1 MRNFYVFVLML
12 LIGAWANVTQ
22 VAAQDAAPADGMTCH
37 IKYGDLYLTLN
48 GEGTGDDADRK
59 LVLTAAASDKSL
71 WQLKK
76 NGTEDNGSFIVKN
89 KYCGFSL
96 GIQQQSL
103 ALVTGDSREC
113 AYTFAVDASN
123 AGHYSIYSE
132 ESVNWGDAQGNF
144 YMSGSGLS
152 AGADVVGST
161 TADAGWTLMEQQV
174 VTKAVRVT
182 ALDQLITGSKIVI
195 RNAGGSNRDGYVH
208 ESDGKL
214 LINHSASSFKNL
226 TDDYVFTL
234 ADYSATDGTCYLTAK
249 SGNKVSGTGGP
260 MTTVASPEGKITL
273 VVEGTDRW
281 DLKYGDGNWF
291 NTQTNT
297 TDGPFVNTWTS
308 QTDPNA
314 SWEIYMV
321 VDDAVFMPE
330 EGKAYYIDC
339 LKSDKGRVV
348 YLPKMEIL
356 GISGDNET
364 LHLGNLFTI
373 SIMLSSGEVR
383 YQIKSYANP
392 DAYVYYVNTND
403 ANANVGITTNASHAN
418 LNWKI
423 TKSTATDVDGYNII
437 PSTGSNGWNCRGS
450 VSSPLWG
457 SKTAIGQ
464 WNDNTKA
471 DNTWGFVAVNE
482 TEATDAVQT
491 YKTTIQPPCGTV
503 GCCTQEEYTAA
514 LNQLTELKDIFMAPW
529 NIPSQST
536 MVKPT
541 SASGLYKIKN
551 KQLNKYLFQKTDVK
565 NITFINDGG
574 GNTKYYYKV
583 TFDGNQAT
591 IVNSNAKPLAR
602 GGGSSAYANATA
614 QVVSPVSLTYCGGN
628 GYFLF
633 PNTHSTA
640 QNNFTENNAAY
651 NTDTN
656 PYFLTTWTTTE
667 AANQYTFEEV
677 TIPEGSYVYD
687 VQFEGLKGLSGDDAL
702 TVTYTGADYYEG
714 NTRVGNGG
722 FYVFSTTPQVS
733 DFEAS
738 DDENYG
744 SGTVT
749 IDEENHLVKVSFAAK
764 KAILTLQVTMDGVK
778 YHEASME
785 APIDQP
791 YQYDNLFGYYK
802 WLLTTNATLTVNGVE
817 KAISD
822 VFTDGSIIPTEDAT
836 YIFALK
842 TTEILAK
849 EKLYQISS
857 AITTPLTSQN
867 GRGGKKMY
875 GKPGMIYTKYVGDDL
890 ATERFLAMAHSLWKF
905 EYTDET
911 QGFFK
916 IYNQVTGQYMGPVVN
931 NKTKVAFTDAAGAGV
946 YKLIPASAL
955 HQNANNTTAEMT
967 DAMYTGALFKIAAFN
982 ATAGTGDQKKL
993 HIENEGN
1000 NQLIGYD
1007 AEEIWSKWYFTAST
1021 VDITKVDDV
1030 KSIEGRLLDQI
1041 RITPS
1046 TMVDMTNMT
1055 YSTNAQKVDA
1065 GQLQQNGVWVL
1076 KDGDPSTYFHT
1087 KNGADV
1093 GEYHWLQVYLGE
1105 DNNISSFSF
1114 YTRKKDNS
1122 QRPTEIE
1129 VQVSEDN
1136 STFYYLYT
1144 LYGIPTTNDD
1154 FYSPSYPLNQAKDA
1168 DGNEVSITSPRYLR
1182 FIVKATNTGDTY
1194 GNTDYPYFTFS
1205 EFHIQTTTGVLP
1217 DALAAA
1223 SLKQGK
1229 AAIDAVCQPY
1239 NATMDYNAVS
1249 RDLYSARNN
1258 AFDYVAAHTALKAK
1272 VEKLA
1277 KLGNNVH
1284 EYSVVE
1290 GTSLPA
1296 NIDEIKAD
1304 IEDVNSRLINTT
1316 ALCEDL
1322 NSKIQL
1328 KLNSPTFGQVY
1339 RLKSKEFAS
1348 ESNAASYVGT
1358 GGQMEGDRLALS
1370 GVPSADN
1377 EKNLLLLY
1385 TEDKKLVSPITGAEL
1400 TVNNLN
1406 HFDFSE
1412 HRSEDGT
1419 YRVATFNPDNASDE
1433 NARILYAN
1441 EGGSYGKIDYSQI
1454 GGDHETV
1461 TNTSWYLEPVK
1472 SYSVKMNPVGN
1483 HRWATFY
1490 SDNKVFLPEGVKARY
1505 VKGNDDGNW
1514 AETTDGSKVYKL
1526 VYTTVGEG
1534 GVLPAGT
1541 GVWLDK
1547 RTADGN
1553 DATGQETVVL
1563 CESEY
1568 NDAAAVESNWFV
1580 GSEAGDDA
1588 YTTSG
1593 KLYALGKPGDNPAGF
1608 YTFTATQETETNRTY
1623 KLTAKKAYLE
1633 VPSSVVASL
1642 NAFGFVLV
1650 EDEGEVTGVQD
1661 VPVAGDAV
1669 EDDGVYYDLT
1679 GKRVVNP
1686 TQRGIY
1692 IKNGKKMVIK

>member
-22 VAAQDAAPADGMTCH
+22 VAAQDAT
-37 IKYGDLYLTLN
+37 
-48 GEGTGDDADRK
+48 
-59 LVLTAAASDKSL
+59 
-71 WQLKK
+71 
-76 NGTEDNGSFIVKN
+76 
-89 KYCGFSL
+89 
-96 GIQQQSL
+96 
-103 ALVTGDSREC
+103 
-113 AYTFAVDASN
+113 
-123 AGHYSIYSE
+123 
-132 ESVNWGDAQGNF
+132 
-144 YMSGSGLS
+144 S
-152 AGADVVGST
+152 A
-161 TADAGWTLMEQQV
+161 

-182 ALDQLITGSKIVI
+182 ALDQLATGSKIVI
-195 RNAGGSNRDGYVH
+195 RNAGGSDRDGYVH

-214 LINHSASSFKNL
+214 LINHGASSFQNL

-234 ADYSATDGTCYLTAK
+234 VDYSSTDGTCYLTAK
-249 SGNKVSGTGGP
+249 SGNKVSGTGEP

-281 DLKYGDGNWF
+281 DLKYGNGNWF
-291 NTQTNT
+291 NTQSNATY
-297 TDGPFVNTWTS
+297 GPFVNTWTA
-308 QTDPNA
+308 QGDPNA
-314 SWEIYMV
+314 TWEIYMV
-321 VDDAVFMPE
+321 VDDATFMPE
-330 EGKAYYIDC
+330 EGQAYYIDC
-339 LKSDKGRVV
+339 LKSGNGRAV
-348 YLPKMEIL
+348 YLPGMNIL
-356 GISGDNET
+356 GISGDSDV
-364 LHLGNLFTI
+364 LHWGNLFTI
-373 SIMLSSGEVR
+373 SIVLSSGEVR

-392 DAYVYYVNTND
+392 DAYVYYVNTNSAD
-403 ANANVGITTNASHAN
+403 ENVGITTNASHAN

-450 VSSPLWG
+450 VSSPWWG

-482 TEATDAVQT
+482 TGVTAAVQT

-503 GCCTQEEYTAA
+503 GCCTQEEYTNAY
-514 LNQLTELKDIFMAPW
+514 NQLTEQKDLFMAPW
-529 NIPSQST
+529 SIPSQST
-536 MVKPT
+536 MIKP
-541 SASGLYKIKN
+541 SNASGLYKIKN
-551 KQLNKYLFQKTDVK
+551 KQLNKYLFQNDEQK
-565 NITFINDGG
+565 NIAFINDRGD
-574 GNTKYYYKV
+574 NTKYYYRV

-591 IVNSNAKPLAR
+591 IINSNAKPLAR
-602 GGGSSAYANATA
+602 GNQGATYANATT
-614 QVVSPVSLTYCGGN
+614 VVASPVTLTYCGGN

-640 QNNFTENNAAY
+640 QNNFTQNNAAY

-656 PYFLTTWTTTE
+656 PYFLTTWTSVE

-677 TIPEGSYVYD
+677 TIPEGSYVYG

-702 TVTYTGADYYEG
+702 TVTYNGTNYEG
-714 NTRVGNGG
+714 NTKVGNGG

-733 DFEAS
+733 DFKAS

-744 SGTVT
+744 NGTVT
-749 IDEENHLVKVSFAAK
+749 IDEENHLVKVSFVAK
-764 KAILTLQVTMDGVK
+764 KAILALQVTMDGVK

-785 APIDQP
+785 APIGQS

-822 VFTDGSIIPTEDAT
+822 VFTDGSIIPTENTT

-931 NKTKVAFTDAAGAGV
+931 NTTNVVFTDAAGAGI

-955 HQNANNTTAEMT
+955 HQNVGSTTEDMT
-967 DAMYTGALFKIAAFN
+967 AAMYSGALFKIAASD
-982 ATAGTGDQKKL
+982 ATAEMGDRKKL
-993 HIENEGN
+993 HIQNSGN

-1007 AEEIWSKWYFTAST
+1007 DEEIWSKWYFTAST
-1021 VDITKVDDV
+1021 VDITKVDNV
-1030 KSIEGRLLDQI
+1030 KSIEGRLLDQT

-1046 TMVDMTNMT
+1046 TMVDMKNMT

-1065 GQLQQNGVWVL
+1065 GLLQQNGVWVL

-1093 GEYHWLQVYLGE
+1093 GEYHWLQVDLGE
-1105 DNNISSFSF
+1105 GNNISSFSF

-1136 STFYYLYT
+1136 ATFYYLYT

-1154 FYSPSYPLNQAKDA
+1154 FYSPSYPLNNAKDVN
-1168 DGNEVSITSPRYLR
+1168 GNEVSITSPRYLR

-1217 DALAAA
+1217 NALAEV
-1223 SLKQGK
+1223 SLAQGK

-1239 NATMDYNAVS
+1239 DEATNYNTIS
-1249 RDLYSARNN
+1249 NELYNARNN
-1258 AFDYVAAHTALKAK
+1258 ALNYVAAHTALKAK
-1272 VEKLA
+1272 VGKLA

-1284 EYSVVE
+1284 EYSVAE
-1290 GTSLPA
+1290 GSSLPA
-1296 NIDEIKAD
+1296 NIEEVKAN
-1304 IEDVNSRLINTT
+1304 IENVNSELINTT
-1316 ALCEDL
+1316 AKCENL
-1322 NSKIQL
+1322 NSAIQL
-1328 KLNSPTFGQVY
+1328 TLNSPTFGQVY
-1339 RLKSKEFAS
+1339 RLKSKQFAS
-1348 ESNAASYVGT
+1348 ESNAANYVGT

-1370 GVPSADN
+1370 GVPSAGN
-1377 EKNLLLLY
+1377 EKDLLLLY
-1385 TEDKKLVSPITGAEL
+1385 TSDKKLVSPITGAEL
-1400 TVNNLN
+1400 TVYNLS

-1441 EGGSYGKIDYSQI
+1441 EGGTYGKIDYSQI
-1454 GGDHETV
+1454 GGNHETV

-1472 SYSVKMNPVGN
+1472 SYPVTMNVVGDE
-1483 HRWATFY
+1483 RWATFY
-1490 SDNKVFLPEGVKARY
+1490 SDNNVFLPDGVKARY
-1505 VKGNDDGNW
+1505 MTGSESDMQQT
-1514 AETTDGSKVYKL
+1514 ETSGVYKL
-1526 VYTTVGEG
+1526 TYTPIAEDDHL
-1534 GVLPAGT
+1534 LPGGT
-1541 GVWLDK
+1541 GVWLVEEN
-1547 RTADGN
+1547 ADGTAFT
-1553 DATGQETVVL
+1553 DPAKLRFCV
-1563 CESEY
+1563 SEY
-1568 NDAAAVESNWFV
+1568 CTPATTTPGNSNWFV
-1580 GSEAGDDA
+1580 GKETADGQISA
-1588 YTTSG
+1588 SV
-1593 KLYALGKPGDNPAGF
+1593 LYALGKPSGYAAGF
-1608 YTFTATQETETNRTY
+1608 YRWKGEVSAAPAN
-1623 KLTAKKAYLE
+1623 KAYLTI
-1633 VPSSVVASL
+1633 PSSANSL
-1642 NAFGFVLV
+1642 NAYGFIFVDGDDATGIEAIQPAAV
-1650 EDEGEVTGVQD
+1650 GE
-1661 VPVAGDAV
+1661 
-1669 EDDGVYYDLT
+1669 EDGVCYDLT

-1686 TQRGIY
+1686 TRPGIY
-1692 IKNGKKMVIK
+1692 IKNGKKLVIK